1 MRKNLPF
8 DYVVDPK
15 AIEKNSFEMIRTLTD
30 LDGLDQSQQ
39 QVVMRIVHSV
49 GMPEVAKKVRFSAN
63 ACASGQA
70 ALAAGAAILCDVEMV
85 KQGIT
90 KRMIQQPP
98 LCFLNDPRTVAL
110 AKSSGET
117 RSMAALTLW
126 GDNLA
131 GSIVVIGNAPTAL
144 FRLLEMIEQANEKE
158 SGEESAVEGGKE
170 GGKDSNNKPAL
181 IIGMPVGFIGAAES
195 KQALWDVHERLGI
208 ECITLLGNQGG
219 SAVSSATCNALLRCN
234 TGEIY

>member
-1 MRKNLPF
+1 VPF
-8 DYVVDPK
+8 DYVIDPK
-15 AIEKNSFEMIRTLTD
+15 TIEKNSFEMIRKLTD

-49 GMPEVAKKVRFSAN
+49 GMPEVADKVKFSAN
-63 ACASGQA
+63 ACESGQS
-70 ALAAGAAILCDVEMV
+70 ALAAGNAILCDVEMV

-98 LCFLNDPRTVAL
+98 LCLLNDPRTAEL
-110 AKSSGET
+110 AKATGET
-117 RSMAALTLW
+117 RSMAALKFW
-126 GDNLA
+126 DDLA

-144 FRLLEMIEQANEKE
+144 FRLLEMIEQD
-158 SGEESAVEGGKE
+158 GGKE
-170 GGKDSNNKPAL
+170 SKNKPAL

-234 TGEIY
+234 IGEIY

>member
-1 MRKNLPF
+1 MPF
-8 DYVVDPK
+8 DYVIDPK
-15 AIEKNSFEMIRTLTD
+15 AIEKNSFEMIRKLTK

-49 GMPEVAKKVRFSAN
+49 GMPEVAGKVRFSAK
-63 ACASGQA
+63 ACESGQA
-70 ALAAGAAILCDVEMV
+70 ALAAGKAIFCDVEMV

-98 LCFLNDPRTVAL
+98 LCLLNDPRTVAQ
-110 AKSSGET
+110 AKATGET
-117 RSMAALTLW
+117 RSMAALKYW
-126 GDNLA
+126 GDQLA

-144 FRLLEMIEQANEKE
+144 FRLLEMIEQENKKDGRKE
-158 SGEESAVEGGKE
+158 SI
-170 GGKDSNNKPAL
+170 NKPAL

-195 KQALWDVHERLGI
+195 KQALWDVHQGLGI

-234 TGEIY
+234 IGEIY

>member
-1 MRKNLPF
+1 VPF
-8 DYVVDPK
+8 DYVIDPTT
-15 AIEKNSFEMIRTLTD
+15 IEKNSFEMIRQLTN
-30 LDGLDQSQQ
+30 LEGLNQSQQ

-49 GMPEVAKKVRFSAN
+49 GMPEVAEKVKFSTK
-63 ACASGQA
+63 ACESGQK
-70 ALAAGAAILCDVEMV
+70 ALAAGKAILCDVEMV

-90 KRMIQQPP
+90 KRMIEQPP
-98 LCFLNDPRTVAL
+98 LCFLNDPRTVEQ
-110 AKSSGET
+110 AKASGET
-117 RSMAALTLW
+117 RSMAALKFW
-126 GDNLA
+126 ADDLA

-158 SGEESAVEGGKE
+158 GGKE
-170 GGKDSNNKPAL
+170 SQNKPAL

-234 TGEIY
+234 IGEIY

>member
-1 MRKNLPF
+1 MPF
-8 DYVVDPK
+8 DYVIDPK
-15 AIEKNSFEMIRTLTD
+15 AIEKNSFEMIRKLTD

-49 GMPEVAKKVRFSAN
+49 GMPEVADKVKFSAN
-63 ACASGQA
+63 ACESGQA
-70 ALAAGAAILCDVEMV
+70 ALAAGNAILCDVEMV

-98 LCFLNDPRTVAL
+98 LCLLNDPRTAEL
-110 AKSSGET
+110 AKATGET
-117 RSMAALTLW
+117 RSMAALKFW
-126 GDNLA
+126 GDDLA

-144 FRLLEMIEQANEKE
+144 FRLLEMIEQD
-158 SGEESAVEGGKE
+158 GGKE
-170 GGKDSNNKPAL
+170 SKNKPAL

-195 KQALWDVHERLGI
+195 KQALWDVHQRLGI

-234 TGEIY
+234 IGEIY